1 MRSIRGAV
9 VSFTLVFVAV
19 GWLAGCQ
26 STGGREMAATT
37 QEQPMTCQA
46 CYDQAQLVRNNNVKG
61 VSYRVIK
68 KHMCKDC
75 KTEVVL
81 YAKDGK
87 PMIMCS
93 KCAPEGM
100 CCDKCRPPK
109 NKP

>member
-1 MRSIRGAV
+1 MKCTQRAV
-9 VSFTLVFVAV
+9 VALALGIVAA

-26 STGGREMAATT
+26 STGGHQVAATA
-37 QEQPMTCQA
+37 QEQPMMCQA

-68 KHMCKDC
+68 KHVCKDC
-75 KTEVVL
+75 NSQVVL
-81 YAKDGK
+81 YAQDGK
-87 PMIMCS
+87 MMIKCS

-100 CCDKCRPPK
+100 PCDKCRPPK